1 MASLIQSADIELN
14 VKIAMN
20 IVIEHMRFDRGPNEK
35 MMRKKRKK
43 KFEI

>member
-20 IVIEHMRFDRGPNEK
+20 IVIRTYSVQQKPK
-35 MMRKKRKK
+35 W
-43 KFEI
+43 EIDA